1 MAWQIVDSEVNTHWR
16 AVYTSLHGACLSSV
30 PSGNRAVN
38 PATAGAS
45 GHSGLKWAH
54 VSVMAWK
61 RSGSRRLA
69 TFEEVSYYTGGQ
81 SRETDSLSRFSGS
94 VEGSAKCLT
103 MGPVDC
109 RKRLQ
114 NSVWFSSASFQRDCF
129 HCGGS
134 RAGSGVRTRSK
145 YSFEE
150 GGHQGGPSSRQRI
163 RVLQPV
169 LHYSEEGWGV
179 ASDIGSASVES
190 LSHVTE
196 VQDAH
201 YQTGR
206 VSDQVRGLVCHD
218 RSKRCVFPCLH
229 PSSTQEVPEVCFRG
243 RSLPLSGSSVRPCT
257 LTPNFHKVC
266 GCCSGSTATP
276 GHPHTKLYG
285 RLVDSSSISPY
296 GGSTL
301 RCCSRP
307 YERVGVKLNAKKSVL
322 SPLQRTTYMGVVWD
336 STTMQAKLSPARIE
350 SILTAVARLKEG
362 RSITVKQFQ
371 RLLGLMAAASNVIPF
386 GLLYMRPLQWWL
398 KTKGVFPEGKSVSH
412 DQGHTAML
420 SCLWH
425 VEETL
430 VLVKGVASSLSSRNV
445 NDRCVLH
452 RLRCGHEWPP
462 CPRSVERPPSHVAHQ
477 LPRDAGCVSSI
488 KTLSPRPNRLPC
500 GGAHRQHSGG
510 LLYQPP
516 ERSAFAPLV
525 QAGAPDPCVG
535 PRETPFNQS
544 SSHSWVSQ
552 SGSRLPVETGAEA
565 RGMETPP
572 RGGVSDL
579 ENVWPGS
586 GGLVCDSVDIALS
599 PLVLSDSSSSSRTG
613 RHGADVA
620 EASSVHFSP
629 DCSAPRSSRES
640 APWWGPSAASSPVL
654 AGPSMVLGPELI
666 SLLNGSQWE
675 IPVRRDLLSQA
686 EGLIPAQS
694 CGRCGCGL
702 WGGTT
707 RSFSSILQSRAP
719 STRKLYALKWKLI
732 TSWCR
737 DRQLD
742 PVNCPVGSVLEFL
755 QAQLSAGLTH
765 STLKEEFG

>member
-1 MAWQIVDSEVNTHWR
+1 M
-16 AVYTSLHGACLSSV
+16 
-30 PSGNRAVN
+30 
-38 PATAGAS
+38 
-45 GHSGLKWAH
+45 
-54 VSVMAWK
+54 
-61 RSGSRRLA
+61 
-69 TFEEVSYYTGGQ
+69 
-81 SRETDSLSRFSGS
+81 
-94 VEGSAKCLT
+94 
-103 MGPVDC
+103 
-109 RKRLQ
+109 
-114 NSVWFSSASFQRDCF
+114 
-129 HCGGS
+129 
-134 RAGSGVRTRSK
+134 
-145 YSFEE
+145 
-150 GGHQGGPSSRQRI
+150 
-163 RVLQPV
+163 
-169 LHYSEEGWGV
+169 
-179 ASDIGSASVES
+179 
-190 LSHVTE
+190 TE

-206 VSDQVRGLVCHD
+206 VSDQARGLVCHD

-243 RSLPLSGSSVRPCT
+243 RSLPISGSSVRPCT

-276 GHPHTKLYG
+276 GHPHTKLYR
-285 RLVDSSSISPY
+285 RLVDSSSIRAY
-296 GGSTL
+296 GGSTS

-307 YERVGVKLNAKKSVL
+307 YERVGVKTKRQEKCAFSITEDHL
-322 SPLQRTTYMGVVWD
+322 GVVWD

-362 RSITVKQFQ
+362 QSITVKQFQ

-386 GLLYMRPLQWWL
+386 GLLYMRPLQGWL
-398 KTKGVFPEGKSVSH
+398 KTKGVFPESKSVSH

-430 VLVKGVASSLSSRNV
+430 VLVNGVASSLSSRNV
-445 NDRCVLH
+445 NDRCVPH

-477 LPRDAGCVSSI
+477 LPRDAGCVSSV
-488 KTLSPRPNRLPC
+488 KTLSPRPKRLPC

-516 ERSAFAPLV
+516 GRSAFAPLV

-544 SSHSWVSQ
+544 SSHPWVSQ

-599 PLVLSDSSSSSRTG
+599 PLVLSDSSSS
-613 RHGADVA
+613 D
-620 EASSVHFSP
+620 
-629 DCSAPRSSRES
+629 SSR
-640 APWWGPSAASSPVL
+640 
-654 AGPSMVLGPELI
+654 
-666 SLLNGSQWE
+666 
-675 IPVRRDLLSQA
+675 
-686 EGLIPAQS
+686 S
-694 CGRCGCGL
+694 C
-702 WGGTT
+702 
-707 RSFSSILQSRAP
+707 SFSSILQSRVP

-742 PVNCPVGSVLEFL
+742 PVNWFSASVLAGSVLCSVDPLHPEGVRGGYSCLPCPSRWPVCGKTPPGYTFSSAVRWGLLYDLMFL
-755 QAQLSAGLTH
+755 HGIWPWSWRLSANLCLNLLRRFQIKFWDLRL
-765 STLKEEFG
+765 SSC